1 MAKLSISLSNDTL
14 ITLECEE
21 PDLVHEV
28 LGSVLQVVQRT
39 PHLPVPVADAPFIDP
54 WTETDLSRTAQHS
67 VELHSTAHDHVS
79 GNGVE
84 PSAMYR
90 DRPERATILQS
101 THEYVPSPGSRGANG
116 DDRLELGTYSSEA
129 RDDFVAFCQSINP
142 TGDMRR
148 VVVAA
153 EAANRFFGLDGVH
166 ADEVGELFDLIGW
179 RRANSFTQ
187 TIRNAARA
195 KFGWLERIPGRS
207 GRYAATEVGRSTTLS
222 G

>member
-1 MAKLSISLSNDTL
+1 MAKLSISLPNDTL

-21 PDLVHEV
+21 PELVHEV
-28 LGSVLQVVQRT
+28 LGSVLQIVQRT
-39 PHLPVPVADAPFIDP
+39 PPMPTPVADAPFFDP
-54 WTETDLSRTAQHS
+54 WTDTEVSGITQQPA
-67 VELHSTAHDHVS
+67 ELHRTVNEHGH

-84 PSAMYR
+84 PPTLSRSGLPHLGNSESAR
-90 DRPERATILQS
+90 DYTPPL
-101 THEYVPSPGSRGANG
+101 GSRGGYG
-116 DDRLELGTYSSEA
+116 DDRLELGAYSTEA
-129 RDDFVAFCQSINP
+129 REDFVAFCQSINP

-195 KFGWLERIPGRS
+195 KFGWMERIPGRS
-207 GRYAATEVGRSTTLS
+207 GRYAATNTGRSITLS